1 MSTTTAQQHR
11 GAFGTSLSSCA
22 LTLATCVLLTTAS
35 LLSAKN
41 TAYIDLYRVPD
52 ATEADLERIPKN
64 LARWHM
70 GASLVLE
77 QDEQFQ
83 QIQVPDV
90 GFFDE
95 SVFLSDNSAL
105 TYEIAQGTHNY
116 IVDLGQF
123 TQISRFYLTNE
134 SASGSFQLFSSDTLE
149 PSKSNK
155 WRKLS
160 NPVEFRDGVM
170 PSTRFPEI
178 ETRFVLVRFDISSTG
193 LIGNFGITG
202 PVTINQA
209 SIEFGKGDESDD
221 VTRAQSPI
229 IDYDFGGAHTGT
241 RILYVSGGTMDRI
254 FALIDE
260 DPTTT
265 YQFPTNEESVVVMDL
280 RKATQMRSITAEYAT
295 STPGTLQVYMVD
307 TLPTYFSE
315 PEKTGIATYTDEQ
328 GMLQRVELASTGNYK
343 PYLATAGQEVIHVP
357 ESYFLEIEDSYSAR
371 IQPGHG
377 HMLQIFDDIER
388 RYVIYRF
395 IPEASSAGTIKSA
408 KFVPGTND
416 VSVYSA
422 QASPTTFGGIQ
433 VIGDIEFDDIVL
445 TMDDNPLPPTGSVPP
460 NTPPRLPPPPPP
472 GDVTPTSL

>member
-1 MSTTTAQQHR
+1 MSTTTTQQHR
-11 GAFGTSLSSCA
+11 GALGTSLPTGA
-22 LTLATCVLLTTAS
+22 LTLATALLLTTAS
-35 LLSAKN
+35 LLAAQN
-41 TAYIDLYRVPD
+41 TPYIDLYRVPD

-105 TYEIAQGTHNY
+105 TYEIRQGTHNY

-149 PSKSNK
+149 PTSSNK

-160 NPVEFRDGVM
+160 NPVEFHDGVM

-178 ETRFVLVRFDISSTG
+178 ETRFVLVRFDISGTG

-202 PVTINQA
+202 PLNINQA

-229 IDYDFGGAHTGT
+229 IDYDFGGAHTGS
-241 RILYVSGGTMDRI
+241 RILYVSGGTMDRV

-260 DPTTT
+260 DPTTN
-265 YQFPTNEESVVVMDL
+265 YQFPTNEESVIVMDL

-295 STPGTLQVYMVD
+295 SVPGTLQVYMLD

-315 PEKTGIATYTDEQ
+315 PEQTGIASYTDEQ
-328 GMLQRVELASTGNYK
+328 GMVQRVELASAGDYK
-343 PYLATAGQEVIHVP
+343 PYLATAGKEVIHVP
-357 ESYFLEIEDSYSAR
+357 ESYFLEIEDSYSTR

-377 HMLQIFDDIER
+377 HMLQMFDDIER

-395 IPEASSAGTIKSA
+395 IPEAQTGSTIQSA
-408 KFVPGTND
+408 KYVPGTDRN
-416 VSVYSA
+416 SVHTV
-422 QASPTTFGGIQ
+422 QASPNSFGGLQ

-445 TMDDNPLPPTGSVPP
+445 TMNDAPIAPTGSVPP

-472 GDVTPTSL
+472 VTPTSL